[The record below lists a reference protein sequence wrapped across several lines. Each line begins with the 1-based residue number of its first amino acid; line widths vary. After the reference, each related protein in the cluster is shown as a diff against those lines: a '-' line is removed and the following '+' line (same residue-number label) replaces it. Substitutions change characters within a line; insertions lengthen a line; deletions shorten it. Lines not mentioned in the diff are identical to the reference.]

1 MNATMNI
8 LRANRCASLAAL
20 TTVAVLYAASA
31 SAAPKAAT
39 PIFNDRAA
47 AKASEV
53 PGLAKQQTGVVGTLS
68 PSVLSASSIELTLAD
83 GQVVTAKLQRVARDD
98 AKATQSWIGTFDDA
112 PGSILVLSKAKG
124 VVSGFATYKDQT
136 FEVRPAAGNKHV
148 LFAVDLK
155 KVPTSKDG
163 VVSSAT
169 ASSGDALAASD
180 YGAGVS
186 TVTAAGAVVHDVL
199 IYYTPA
205 AAAAYGQAT
214 LESNIQAAVQS
225 AIQAYQNSAVNVT
238 VNVVGL
244 QQSPVAESG
253 AGMPTTLNNF
263 KNNSTVRSLRDK
275 LAADMVVL
283 VSQDSDWCGYANLTI
298 TSINGVTNTDA
309 YAAVYTN
316 CLSNQTLAHELGHL
330 QGLDHN
336 RENTTGTREYP
347 YSYGYRMCTTNGFGD
362 IMSYGCPGV
371 SVPRIVSFSSPS
383 VYYNGYATGVS
394 YELDPA
400 NAAEAA
406 RTINNTASKVA
417 NYRVGTTTV
426 TPTAPAAPS
435 SLASSSVTSASV
447 ALRWSD
453 NSNNETGFKLERSA
467 DGVNYAEIAT
477 LGAGTTSFTDNAV
490 SARTSYYYRARAYN
504 SVGASGYSNAVSVTT
519 PDVAAPL
526 PAAPTAPASVVA
538 QNNANGSALVSWAD
552 AASNESGFEVRRE
565 TWNAKRKSWAS
576 ATTVGKTATN
586 VTSLVDMSGTGTYR
600 YYVRAVNA
608 GGASAYAGPAA
619 VTVSGSQSSKKG
631 NSGKSGG

>member
-1 MNATMNI
+1 MNATMNTP
-8 LRANRCASLAAL
+8 RANRFASLAAL
-20 TTVAVLYAASA
+20 TTVAVLHAASA
-31 SAAPKAAT
+31 SAASKAAT
-39 PIFNDRAA
+39 PMFNDRAA
-47 AKASEV
+47 AKAAEV
-53 PGLAKQQTGVVGTLS
+53 PAQARTQSGVVGTLN

-136 FEVRPAAGNKHV
+136 FEVRPATGNKHV

-163 VVSSAT
+163 VVSTGT
-169 ASSGDALAASD
+169 AGGGDALAVSD
-180 YGAGVS
+180 YGAGDS
-186 TVTAAGAVVHDVL
+186 AATMAGAVVHDVL
-199 IYYTPA
+199 IFYTPA
-205 AAAAYGQAT
+205 AVAAYGQAT
-214 LESNIQAAVQS
+214 LEGNIQSAVQS

-244 QQSPVAESG
+244 QQSPVSESG
-253 AGMPTTLNNF
+253 SGMPTTLNNF
-263 KNNSTVRSLRDK
+263 KNNATVRSLRDK

-298 TSINGVTNTDA
+298 TSMNGVTNTDA

-347 YSYGYRMCTTNGFGD
+347 YSYGYRLCVTNGFGD

-383 VYYNGYATGVS
+383 VYYNGYATGIS
-394 YELDPA
+394 YEADPA

-406 RTINNTASKVA
+406 RTLNNTAGKVA
-417 NYRVGTTTV
+417 NYRVGTTAV
-426 TPTAPAAPS
+426 APTAPAAPS
-435 SLASSSVTSASV
+435 SLATSGVSSASV

-453 NSNNETGFKLERSA
+453 NSSNETGFKVERSA

-504 SVGASGYSNAVSVTT
+504 SVGASAYSNTVSVTT
-519 PDVAAPL
+519 PDVAPPP
-526 PAAPTAPASVVA
+526 PAAPGSVVA
-538 QNNANGSALVSWAD
+538 QNNANGSAVVSWAD
-552 AASNESGFEVRRE
+552 ASSNESGFEVRRE
-565 TWNAKRKSWAS
+565 TWNAKRNVWAN
-576 ATTVGKTATN
+576 ATTVGTTAAN
-586 VTSLVDMSGTGTYR
+586 VTSLVDVSGNGTYR
-600 YYVRAVNA
+600 YYVRAVNS
-608 GGASAYAGPAA
+608 GGASAYAGPSQ
-619 VTVSGSQSSKKG
+619 VTISGAQARKG
-631 NSGKSGG
+631 KSAKSGG